1 MDVETVKTAG
11 LVLLAVL
18 LLGGILLALL
28 IRKIVGKLLV
38 LGLALVAAGF
48 VYSQR
53 SGLSDQVCQAEG
65 HFLGMSV
72 TIPAD
77 MRAGCT
83 RITS

>member
-1 MDVETVKTAG
+1 MDLETAKTAG

-18 LLGGILLALL
+18 LVGGVLLAMV
-28 IRKIVGKLLV
+28 IRKIIGKILV
-38 LGLALVAAGF
+38 LVLAVAAAGS

-65 HFLGMSV
+65 HFFGVSV
-72 TIPAD
+72 SIPAD

>member
-1 MDVETVKTAG
+1 MDVETAKTAG

-18 LLGGILLALL
+18 LLGGILLAML

-65 HFLGMSV
+65 RFLGMSV

>member
-53 SGLSDQVCQAEG
+53 SGLSDQVYQAEG
-65 HFLGMSV
+65 RFLGMSV